1 MLLPSGPDMVHKT
14 LLPKTL
20 ISTLHLIK
28 RLKEVLPEATVRLCY
43 SGLQMQGTAG
53 SPPSTVFIII
63 IQIYQFCKDFFNIQA
78 YQKMLAYE
86 SAGKPPPKSWKQRS
100 LGYSLLSH

>member
-43 SGLQMQGTAG
+43 SGLQIQGTTG
-53 SPPSTVFIII
+53 SPPSTVLTIIM
-63 IQIYQFCKDFFNIQA
+63 QTKSFCKDFFNIQA
-78 YQKMLAYE
+78 YQKTLAYE
-86 SAGKPPPKSWKQRS
+86 
-100 LGYSLLSH
+100 